1 MIKRNYIYCLLQLL
15 LVIIPFSLLAQTG
28 NNNLLQDTIEWNN
41 PNSFQNDSLYINN
54 QLKSDSFYDSLINRA
69 SKHKITKTALNLL
82 LVREPAKGKFIAIED
97 IRNEEYYRLY
107 SGKIIRN
114 IEIVKI
120 DVFGPELNDS
130 SKTVLQ
136 SIHNFGNKT
145 HINTRKYKIRNNLFF
160 SAGDTIDPLLLV
172 DNERLL
178 RNLDYIKDAS
188 IQIAEIPEMPEYVDV
203 LIVTRDVFSTGFNLD
218 LLNLE
223 SGYIDIYENN
233 LAGIGHK
240 LQGTLYINSTKNPP
254 TGFEFNHSTENIG
267 GTFIKSNIQYFK
279 AFDTEKYGFVLRRNY
294 LTYNSRWAGSIKIY
308 QTSTLSDIRKI
319 DTILSNVRLNYAT
332 QDFWLSYAFLLN
344 SKNINFKNRTRFI
357 LGLRYLNNTFYKGP
371 FISER
376 YNFQYHD
383 NQLLMASIGYSRQ
396 KYFKSN
402 LIYGFGKTEDIPV
415 GCLIQLNIGLEKDEF
430 FKRPYIGFKFY
441 RSSYFSKIG
450 YLNLNAEVGGF
461 YYENKIEQ
469 GVVKVYGQA
478 ISNLHYFNRLKLR
491 EFLTLDYT
499 RGINRFYDEK
509 IYLNTN
515 NIWGLSSDETYGI
528 QKVSFH
534 SELVAFSN
542 LFIYNFRFLFF
553 GFANIGMIGPEN
565 KFVFR
570 NSLYS
575 GIGIGFRVRN
585 ENLVFK
591 TFQVKFAFYPNFP
604 ADAEQFYYLI
614 SGENSQKPIN
624 LNPAA
629 PTIVGYD

>member
-1 MIKRNYIYCLLQLL
+1 MTKRNYKYFLLQVLL
-15 LVIIPFSLLAQTG
+15 IIIPLSLFAQNG
-28 NNNLLQDTIEWNN
+28 NKNLLQDTIEWNN
-41 PNSFQNDSLYINN
+41 PNSFQNDTLYINN

-69 SKHKITKTALNLL
+69 SKNKITKTALNLL
-82 LVREPAKGKFIAIED
+82 LVKEPAKGKFIAIED

-107 SGKIIRN
+107 SGKKIRN
-114 IEIVKI
+114 IEIVRLN
-120 DVFGPELNDS
+120 VFGTGLNDT
-130 SKTVLQ
+130 SKTALQ

-145 HINTRKYKIRNNLFF
+145 HINTRLFKIKSNLFF

-178 RNLDYIKDAS
+178 RNLNYIKEAS
-188 IQIAEIPEMPEYVDV
+188 IQIAEIPGMPEYVDV
-203 LIVTRDVFSTGFNLD
+203 LVITRDVFSTGFNLD

-240 LQGTLYINSTKNPP
+240 LQGTLYINSTEKPP
-254 TGFEFNHSTENIG
+254 TGFEFNHSIGNIG

-279 AFDTEKYGFVLRRNY
+279 AFETEKYGFVLSRNY
-294 LTYNSRWAGSIKIY
+294 ITYNSRWAGSIKIY
-308 QTSTLSDIRKI
+308 QTSTLSDIRKT
-319 DTILSNVRLNYAT
+319 DTILKNVRLNYST

-344 SKNINFKNRTRFI
+344 SKNPNFKNRTRLM

-371 FISER
+371 YVSER
-376 YNFQYHD
+376 YNFLYHD
-383 NQLLMASIGYSRQ
+383 NQLLISSISYSRQ

-415 GCLIQLNIGLEKDEF
+415 GCLAQLNMGLEKDEF
-430 FKRPYIGFKFY
+430 FKRPYIGFKFL
-441 RSSYFSKIG
+441 RSSYFSRMG
-450 YLNLNAEVGGF
+450 YLTVNAEVGGF

-478 ISNLHYFNRLKLR
+478 ISNLHYINRLKLR
-491 EFLTLDYT
+491 EFLTLNYT

-509 IYLNTN
+509 IYLNSD
-515 NIWGLSSDETYGI
+515 NIWGLSSDEAYGI

-553 GFANIGMIGPEN
+553 GFADLGMIGPEN

-591 TFQVKFAFYPNFP
+591 TFQVKLAFYPNFP

-614 SGENSQKPIN
+614 SGENNQRPVSLDPD
-624 LNPAA
+624 A
-629 PTIVGYD
+629 PTIVGYN

>member
-1 MIKRNYIYCLLQLL
+1 MIKRNYTYYLLQLL
-15 LVIIPFSLLAQTG
+15 LLIISFSLLAQNE
-28 NNNLLQDTIEWNN
+28 NNNLLKDTIEWNN

-69 SKHKITKTALNLL
+69 SKNKITKTALNLL
-82 LVREPAKGKFIAIED
+82 LVKKPAKGKFIAIED

-107 SGKIIRN
+107 SGKKIRN
-114 IEIVKI
+114 IEIVKL
-120 DVFGPELNDS
+120 DVFGPGLNDTT
-130 SKTVLQ
+130 KTTLQ
-136 SIHNFGNKT
+136 SIHNFGNKI
-145 HINTRKYKIRNNLFF
+145 HINTRIFKIKSNLFF
-160 SAGDTIDPLLLV
+160 NSGDTIDPLLLV

-178 RNLDYIKDAS
+178 RNLDYIKEAS

-203 LIVTRDVFSTGFNLD
+203 LIVMRDVFSAGFNLD

-223 SGYIDIYENN
+223 SGFIDIYENN

-240 LQGTLYINSTKNPP
+240 LQGKVYINTTENPP
-254 TGFEFNHSTENIG
+254 TGYEFNYNIGNIG
-267 GTFIKSNIQYFK
+267 GTFIKSNIQYLK
-279 AFDTEKYGFVLRRNY
+279 AFETEKYGFVLRRNY

-308 QTSTLSDIRKI
+308 QTSTLADIRKI
-319 DTILSNVRLNYAT
+319 DTTLSNVRLNYLT

-383 NQLLMASIGYSRQ
+383 NQMLLAGFGFSRQ

-415 GCLIQLNIGLEKDEF
+415 GCLIQLNTGFEKDEF
-430 FKRPYIGFKFY
+430 FKRPYFGFKFL

-450 YLNLNAEVGGF
+450 YLNINAEVGGF

-469 GVVKVYGQA
+469 GVVRVYGQA
-478 ISNLHYFNRLKLR
+478 ISNLHYINRLKLR

-509 IYLNTN
+509 IYLNST

-528 QKVSFH
+528 QKVSFR

-542 LFIYNFRFLFF
+542 IFIYNFRFLFF
-553 GFANIGMIGPEN
+553 GFGDIGMVGPEN

-570 NSLYS
+570 NTLYS
-575 GIGIGFRVRN
+575 GIGLGFRVRN
-585 ENLVFK
+585 ENFVFK
-591 TFQVKFAFYPNFP
+591 TFQVKLAFYPNFP
-604 ADAEQFYYLI
+604 NDAEQLYYLI
-614 SGENSQKPIN
+614 SGENSQKSIN
-624 LNPAA
+624 LDPVA